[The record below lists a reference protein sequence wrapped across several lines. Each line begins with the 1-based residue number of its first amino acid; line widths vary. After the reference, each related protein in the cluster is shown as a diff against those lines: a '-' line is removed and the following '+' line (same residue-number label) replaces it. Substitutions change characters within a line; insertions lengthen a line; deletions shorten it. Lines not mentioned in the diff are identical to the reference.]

1 MFTGEL
7 HTHKTMDNQP
17 HTDGDVL
24 EEVLDETRTMDP
36 AKAILFNDEVHT
48 FEEVIHQIL
57 KALKC
62 DVAKA
67 EALTWEVH
75 NNGKACVFT
84 GPLQRCLQ
92 ITHVLEEIQLM
103 TQIEM

>member
-1 MFTGEL
+1 
-7 HTHKTMDNQP
+7 MDSNP
-17 HTDGDVL
+17 HMEGDVF
-24 EEVLDETRTMDP
+24 EEVLDKTRTMDP
-36 AKAILFNDEVHT
+36 AKAILFNDEVHS
-48 FEEVIHQIL
+48 FEEVISQLL

-62 DVAKA
+62 DIAKA

-75 NNGKACVFT
+75 NSGKACVFT
-84 GPLQRCLQ
+84 GHLQRCLE